1 MELTVKKFD
10 LEAGK
15 RYTVIINDKDM
26 LAERIY
32 PGDRGTVRGPK
43 DTLTAFVNSTESM
56 GTPGSIG
63 LFEEV
68 SERTGPNKKGTAAV
82 QYAPPPTSVQS
93 IQKKM
98 RGKKLNK
105 QEIFEIVH
113 DVVEQNLSE
122 AEIAAFLV
130 AQQTVMMDMD
140 ETEALTRAMADYG
153 ERADYKKTTF
163 TKHSVGGVP
172 GDSKVSLINIPIVAA
187 GGIFIPKTSSRAITS
202 PSGTSDTMEVLANV
216 EFSIDEIAE
225 MSNKCGAALV
235 WGGSLN
241 MAPADDLLIRVE
253 RPLKLDPLSQ
263 MLASIMSKQL
273 ANDVDFM
280 LLDIPVGSEA
290 KVETDK
296 QARSI
301 AGKFSDLA
309 DRLGITLRTVLTYG
323 GQPVGHAVGPAL
335 EARETLVTLANKG
348 PPSVTEK
355 SIALSGVMFEM
366 AGLATRGQGNA
377 MAAELLS
384 SGKADQKFRQIIE
397 LQGGDP
403 KVKPED
409 IPIGDKSFDIISN
422 ANGYVTGVSNS
433 RICKIAHLAGAPKD
447 KGAGIYIHKKVGHN
461 AQKGEPLFT
470 IYAESEKKLD
480 DAINFALKR
489 PPHAVEGMIIEE
501 L

>member
-15 RYTVIINDKDM
+15 RYTVIINEKDM
-26 LAERIY
+26 LTERIY
-32 PGDRGTVRGPK
+32 PGDRVTVKGPNS
-43 DTLTAFVNSTESM
+43 TLTAFVNATQRLVPK
-56 GTPGSIG
+56 GTVG
-63 LFEEV
+63 LYEEV
-68 SERTGPNKKGTAAV
+68 VERTGLKDKEKAIV
-82 QYAPPPTSVQS
+82 EYAPPPASVQS

-98 RGKKLNK
+98 KGIKLNK
-105 QEIFEIVH
+105 QEIFDIVH

-130 AQQTVMMDMD
+130 AQQTVLMDMD

-153 ERADYKKTTF
+153 EKAQYDKTTF
-163 TKHSVGGVP
+163 TKHSIGGVP

-187 GGIFIPKTSSRAITS
+187 GGIFIPKTSSRSITS

-216 EFSIDEIAE
+216 EFTIEEIDQIAK
-225 MSNKCGAALV
+225 KCNAALV

-280 LLDIPVGSEA
+280 LLDIPVGLGA
-290 KVETDK
+290 KVETEKDA
-296 QARSI
+296 QAMASR
-301 AGKFSDLA
+301 FSELA
-309 DRLGITLRTVLTYG
+309 ERLGISLRTVLTYG
-323 GQPVGHAVGPAL
+323 GQPVGHAIGPAL
-335 EARETLVTLANKG
+335 EARETLATLANNG
-348 PPSVTEK
+348 PQSVTEK

-366 AGLATRGQGNA
+366 AGMVTRGQGSA
-377 MAAELLS
+377 MATELLT
-384 SGKADQKFRQIIE
+384 SGKADKKFREIIE
-397 LQGGDP
+397 LQGGNP
-403 KVKPED
+403 KVKIDD
-409 IPIGDKSFDIISN
+409 IPLGDKTFDIISN
-422 ANGYVTGVSNS
+422 GNGYVTAVSNE

-447 KGAGIYIHKKVGHN
+447 KGAGIYLHKKVGYN
-461 AQKGEPLFT
+461 AKKGDALFT

-480 DAINFALKR
+480 DAINYALKR
-489 PPHAVEGMIIEE
+489 PPHAVEGMIIEQ

>member
-1 MELTVKKFD
+1 
-10 LEAGK
+10 
-15 RYTVIINDKDM
+15 M

-32 PGDRGTVRGPK
+32 PGDRVSVQGPK
-43 DTLTAFVNSTESM
+43 STLTAFVNATERLVTK
-56 GTPGSIG
+56 GTVG
-63 LFEEV
+63 LYEEV
-68 SERTGPNKKGTAAV
+68 SERTGITNKDTASV
-82 QYAPPPTSVQS
+82 QYAPPPSSVQS

-98 RGKKLNK
+98 KGKKLNK
-105 QEIFEIVH
+105 QEIYEIVH

-153 ERADYKKTTF
+153 EHAEYKKTTF

-216 EFSIDEIAE
+216 EFTIPEIDEIAK
-225 MSNKCGAALV
+225 KCGAALV

-301 AGKFSDLA
+301 AGKFSELA

-355 SIALSGVMFEM
+355 AIALSGVMFEM
-366 AGLATRGQGNA
+366 AGLATRGQGTA
-377 MAAELLS
+377 MAAELLA
-384 SGKADQKFRQIIE
+384 SGKAEAKFRQIIE

-403 KVKPED
+403 KIKSDD
-409 IPIGDKSFDIISN
+409 IPVGDKTFDIISN

-447 KGAGIYIHKKVGHN
+447 KGAGIYLHKKVGHN
-461 AQKGEPLFT
+461 AKNGEPLFT
-470 IYAESEKKLD
+470 IYSESEKKLD

-489 PPHAVEGMIIEE
+489 PPHSVEGMIIEE